1 MLKILSLF
9 SVSIDLVLKAWRGGR
24 EIYAY
29 WQAER
34 KRKAQEAKKGKENRK
49 KLKEARKLAKRAA
62 KQARK
67 EERLSKRESQE

>member
-9 SVSIDLVLKAWRGGR
+9 SVSINLVLKAWRGGR

-34 KRKAQEAKKGKENRK
+34 KRKAQEAGTDKENRK
-49 KLKEARKLAKRAA
+49 KVKEARKLAKQAA
-62 KQARK
+62 KRTKK
-67 EERLSKRESQE
+67 EARLSKHESQE